1 MLLIAGNI
9 WRSLWRLLFP
19 LVEYIKDGIF
29 PTESAFCQAS
39 GFFTSQ
45 GIEAVGET
53 SHSPVT
59 DYS

>member
-1 MLLIAGNI
+1 MLLIAGDL

-19 LVEYIKDGIF
+19 LVEYIKVGVF

-45 GIEAVGET
+45 GIEAAGESASQPSNLT
-53 SHSPVT
+53 
-59 DYS
+59 